1 MVYVAGNGAPELM
14 SHQILDTFALLDTQ
28 VTRLHA
34 ELQADPRTLPDIRAQ
49 VEIKLTPVK
58 PERMTTP
65 LPTYQITATLA
76 VRGLTSGDPEKPAFT
91 IDCVMN
97 ALYRQTLGEA
107 MPFAEF
113 SASHRA
119 LTRQLYPLMH
129 HQLLPLIRQLGL
141 QQVRL
146 PHDIVHRPEPEST
159 TTPSAP
165 TMH

>member
-1 MVYVAGNGAPELM
+1 M

-34 ELQADPRTLPDIRAQ
+34 ELHADPKALPDIRAQ
-49 VEIKLTPVK
+49 VEIKLTPVQ
-58 PERMTTP
+58 PERTTTP

-76 VRGLTSGDPEKPAFT
+76 VRGLSSGDPKKPAFT
-91 IDCVMN
+91 IECVMN
-97 ALYRQTLGEA
+97 ALYRQTIGEA
-107 MPFAEF
+107 MSFAEF
-113 SASHRA
+113 STSHRA

-146 PHDIVHRPEPEST
+146 PHDIVHRPDPEPASS
-159 TTPSAP
+159 PAAP

>member
-1 MVYVAGNGAPELM
+1 M
-14 SHQILDTFALLDTQ
+14 SHEILDSFALLDTQ

-34 ELQADPRTLPDIRAQ
+34 DLQADPKSLPDIRAQ

-58 PERMTTP
+58 PERLTTP

-76 VRGLTSGDPEKPAFT
+76 VRGFTSSTPDKAAFT
-91 IDCVMN
+91 IECVMN
-97 ALYRQTLGEA
+97 ALYRQTLGEP
-107 MPFAEF
+107 MDFAQF

-146 PHDIVHRPEPEST
+146 PHDIVHRQDPDPAG
-159 TTPSAP
+159 PADAP

>member
-34 ELQADPRTLPDIRAQ
+34 ELQADRGS
-49 VEIKLTPVK
+49 VG
-58 PERMTTP
+58 
-65 LPTYQITATLA
+65 TAHSS
-76 VRGLTSGDPEKPAFT
+76 R
-91 IDCVMN
+91 N
-97 ALYRQTLGEA
+97 Q
-107 MPFAEF
+107 F